1 MEIFNCLETL
11 EKNQLTREDIR
22 QLKQVRRQNF
32 EIILFF
38 LNQV

>member
-11 EKNQLTREDIR
+11 ENNQLTREDIR
-22 QLKQVRRQNF
+22 QLKQVRRQYF